1 MCSFVINA
9 PQETN
14 EDLEQEQEPAQPE
27 KDIPEGYE
35 EQDLAEASHI
45 ILAGADNMMDMEP
58 DINEADVE
66 VGSITATAQRRDL
79 EAASACTSKVRGE
92 DEVC

>member
-1 MCSFVINA
+1 
-9 PQETN
+9 
-14 EDLEQEQEPAQPE
+14 
-27 KDIPEGYE
+27 
-35 EQDLAEASHI
+35 
-45 ILAGADNMMDMEP
+45 MMDMEP